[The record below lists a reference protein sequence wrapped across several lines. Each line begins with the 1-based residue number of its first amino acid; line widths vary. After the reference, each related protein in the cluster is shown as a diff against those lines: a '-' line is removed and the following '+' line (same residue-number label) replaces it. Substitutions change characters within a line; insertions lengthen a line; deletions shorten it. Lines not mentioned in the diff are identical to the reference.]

1 MTQVINSLRI
11 EGNHRSNVKQENEI
25 NSRENMVETSNK
37 SNFNNQFHSRGKN
50 LKRNGRKNNNHQNHR
65 QDNQSCHHQPN
76 HKPINVKDKI
86 NEKGV
91 CFVCKMTNHIAHDYY
106 YKRTKEYK
114 TNIKNKQD
122 PRTLVNMLT
131 NG

>member
-1 MTQVINSLRI
+1 
-11 EGNHRSNVKQENEI
+11 
-25 NSRENMVETSNK
+25 MVETSNK

-131 NG
+131 NGQNSSEHSIRYNLNSPLINFTYYNKDW